1 MERRNKETSI
11 GTVSVVEENIDAC
24 EIPAVG
30 MKYISNFVTGN
41 QSFRKKCKTKKK
53 KKRKNNENITMITI
67 H

>member
-24 EIPAVG
+24 EIPAVD

-41 QSFRKKCKTKKK
+41 QSFRKKCKTNKQ
-53 KKRKNNENITMITI
+53 KRKKNENITMITI